1 MTGAVI
7 ANWPLGL
14 IVILAI
20 VGVPLWLTFRR
31 KHTKPSYRDAQE
43 HFRVKEAGP
52 DAVAGTADYVPAER
66 VNPLDG
72 LTVPQDPENG
82 PAAGGV
88 SGKRAGAGTWGLA
101 DVRASGARGRRCRL
115 GWSGSAAG
123 Q

>member
-43 HFRVKEAGP
+43 HFRAKEAGP
-52 DAVAGTADYVPAER
+52 DAMAGTADYVPAER

-88 SGKRAGAGTWGLA
+88 SGKAP
-101 DVRASGARGRRCRL
+101 RRPVP
-115 GWSGSAAG
+115 GD
-123 Q
+123 